1 LWWALVEALAT
12 LLHNVRRYAL
22 AQEVVVHVERDEV
35 SWELVVRDDGVGF
48 DPAQTSLGYGL
59 RRPWPW
65 SARSAGRSVSAARS
79 ALAPRCGCG
88 VRQRELAG

>member
-1 LWWALVEALAT
+1 LWWPLVEALAT

-59 RRPWPW
+59 RRQVL
-65 SARSAGRSVSAARS
+65 AVAVVGEVGGQVSISSEVGVCTAVRLWGPAA
-79 ALAPRCGCG
+79 
-88 VRQRELAG
+88 

>member
-1 LWWALVEALAT
+1 MWWALVEALAT

-65 SARSAGRSVSAARS
+65 PWPRSARVGGQVSISSEVGVGTAVRLWGPAA
-79 ALAPRCGCG
+79 
-88 VRQRELAG
+88 